1 MCLALEAIMFRYI
14 LVPATGADT
23 DLPVFRTAVDMVRAT
38 SGHVVFLHARL
49 DVQRLAASVAAGGV
63 GGAAGFGDVLQ
74 SLEQS
79 AAETE
84 ARARQQVLTFC
95 RQEKVVLADSPLAE
109 RPSASWQTQTGDEP
123 RVIAAYSRAAD
134 VTLLGRQSDNGAA
147 DLRLLQTVLLD
158 SGRPI
163 LITPDHPPQ
172 KIGRRVAIAWKETP
186 EAARAVAVALPLLAA
201 ADRVSIVSVEE
212 DARTAAEA
220 CERLRQALVWHNT
233 ATTLR
238 HIKPQG
244 REPVEALLAAV
255 AAQGADLLVMGGYGH
270 SRLRE
275 VVFGGVT
282 RRVLQA
288 ADVPVLMAH

>member
-1 MCLALEAIMFRYI
+1 MCFALEAIMFRYV

-23 DLPVFRTAVDMVRAT
+23 DMPVFRTAIGMVRQT

-49 DVQRLAASVAAGGV
+49 DVQRLVASVAVGGV

-74 SLEQS
+74 SLEQV

-84 ARARQQVLTFC
+84 VRARQQVVTFC
-95 RQEKVVLADSPLAE
+95 RHEKVALADSPLAE
-109 RPSASWQTQTGDEP
+109 RPSASWQTQTGDEA
-123 RVIAAYSRAAD
+123 RVIAAHGRVAD
-134 VTLLGRQSDNGAA
+134 VTVLGRQRDNGAA
-147 DLRLLQTVLLD
+147 DLHLLQTVLLD

-163 LITPDHPPQ
+163 LLTPERPPQ
-172 KIGRRVAIAWKETP
+172 HIGRHIAIAWKESP
-186 EAARAVAVALPLLAA
+186 EAARAVASALPSLAA
-201 ADRVSIVSVEE
+201 ADRVTIVSVEE
-212 DARTAAEA
+212 DARTAADA
-220 CERLRQALVWHNT
+220 CERLRQALIWHNT
-233 ATTLR
+233 ATTVR
-238 HIKPQG
+238 HIRPDG

-255 AAQGADLLVMGGYGH
+255 AAHNVDLLVMGAYGH

>member
-1 MCLALEAIMFRYI
+1 MFRYI

-23 DLPVFRTAVDMVRAT
+23 DVPVFRTAIGMVRAT

-49 DVQRLAASVAAGGV
+49 DVQRLAASVAASGV

-74 SLEQS
+74 SLEQA

-84 ARARQQVLTFC
+84 TRARQQVLTFC
-95 RQEKVVLADSPLAE
+95 RQEKVALADSPLAE
-109 RPSASWQTQTGDEP
+109 RPSATWQSQIGDEA

-134 VTLLGRQSDNGAA
+134 VTVLGRQSDNGAT
-147 DLRLLQTVLLD
+147 DLRLLQTVVLD

-163 LITPDHPPQ
+163 LITPGHARQ
-172 KIGRRVAIAWKETP
+172 KIGRHIAIAWKEAP
-186 EAARAVAVALPLLAA
+186 EAARAVAAALPLLAA
-201 ADRVSIVSVEE
+201 ADRVTIVSVEE

-220 CERLRQALVWHNT
+220 CQRLRQALIWHNT
-233 ATTLR
+233 ATTMR
-238 HIKPQG
+238 HIKPEG
-244 REPVEALLAAV
+244 REPVEALLAEV
-255 AAQGADLLVMGGYGH
+255 TAQGTDLLVMGGYGH

-288 ADVPVLMAH
+288 ADVPVLMVH